1 MSRDARIRDLVR
13 RIEETDGTPEDV
25 CRDDPELLAEVRD
38 RWARLR
44 SFDARLD
51 ELLLGPDDAGDA
63 EPPADTDAPAQF
75 PGYEV
80 EERLGAGGM
89 GVVYKARELASGR
102 LVALKRIHPH
112 LRQLPR
118 FSARLAR
125 EAEIGRQVVHEN
137 VVRTLGLAFDASGDP
152 ARRAL
157 VTEFVEGQTLR
168 ALLAEMR
175 RVPEQLCRHIGREIA
190 KGLAAIHAAG
200 AVHRDLKPENV
211 IVSTRTSDG
220 ASAQHV
226 VKVMDLGVARVLE
239 AAEALSQPGAFVG
252 SVRYAAPEQ
261 LRHGSA
267 VDGRADIHALGLV
280 LFELATGTHAIPSAT
295 APRRRASEVA
305 ADVSPF
311 LDEFI
316 AQCLQADPADRFE
329 RASDM
334 ARILDD
340 GESSAWWATR
350 AVALHARTPPA
361 LGRVLGRRETSMV
374 GRDPEVRRLADLFE
388 RAGAGDGRVVLV
400 EGEAGIGK
408 SRVVQEF
415 VATLL
420 RDARAAVL
428 VGGYAPGGAATAT
441 EAFATALRAHLGDA
455 DLEAA
460 LRPHLAPSDDLVAPF
475 AAVLRG
481 GVPA

>member
-157 VTEFVEGQTLR
+157 VTEFGEGQTLR

-211 IVSTRTSDG
+211 MICRTADRDVAERRSVPPDGGVESDGNVIVTSRTSDG
-220 ASAQHV
+220 APARNV
-226 VKVMDLGVARVLE
+226 VKVMDLGVARVLD
-239 AAEALSQPGAFVG
+239 AADALSQPGAFVG

-261 LRHGSA
+261 IRHGSA

-280 LFELATGTHAIPSAT
+280 LFELVTGTHAIPVAT

-311 LDEFI
+311 FDELI
-316 AQCLQADPADRFE
+316 AQCLQADPDDRFE

-334 ARILDD
+334 ALILDE

-350 AVALHARTPPA
+350 
-361 LGRVLGRRETSMV
+361 
-374 GRDPEVRRLADLFE
+374 
-388 RAGAGDGRVVLV
+388 
-400 EGEAGIGK
+400 
-408 SRVVQEF
+408 
-415 VATLL
+415 
-420 RDARAAVL
+420 
-428 VGGYAPGGAATAT
+428 
-441 EAFATALRAHLGDA
+441 
-455 DLEAA
+455 
-460 LRPHLAPSDDLVAPF
+460 
-475 AAVLRG
+475 
-481 GVPA
+481 